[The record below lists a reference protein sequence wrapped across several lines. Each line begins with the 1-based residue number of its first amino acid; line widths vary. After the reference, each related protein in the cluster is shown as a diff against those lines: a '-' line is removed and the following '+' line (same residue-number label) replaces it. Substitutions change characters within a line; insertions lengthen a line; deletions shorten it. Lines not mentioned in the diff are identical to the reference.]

1 MSDLRYSSVFWNL
14 ESNSLSIKHTG
25 GRSGPMAAA
34 VFPSSEVA
42 SYIIGATLR
51 VDDGIL
57 IT

>member
-1 MSDLRYSSVFWNL
+1 
-14 ESNSLSIKHTG
+14 
-25 GRSGPMAAA
+25 MAAA
-34 VFPSSEVA
+34 VFPSSDVA